1 MTIRSFL
8 LKRLSGELDLLDYID
23 RLEARFGERE
33 PDVLAFVPE
42 DDRFARLRRE
52 ARAFMEQY
60 PDPGSGPPLAGLP
73 IGVKDIFHVDGFV
86 TRAGSRLPEERLQ
99 GPEAESV
106 TILRRAGA
114 LILGKTVT
122 TEFAY
127 FGPGPTRN
135 PHHPGHTPGGS
146 SSGSAAAVGAG
157 MCSFAL
163 GTQTIGSIIRPAAY
177 CGAVGFK
184 PSYGRISTA
193 GVIPLSPSLDHA
205 GTFTPN
211 VADAAVM
218 AATLCRDWR
227 DQPPPDARPV
237 LGIPIGPYLKSAAPD
252 GLARFRADCDR
263 LALAGYE
270 IKPVEALPDF
280 DEVRRHHLTLM
291 AAEVAR
297 VHAGW
302 FAEFAARYHHKT
314 AGLIREGL
322 RYTADDIK
330 AAQAYRAGM
339 SQQLAALMDDN
350 GLDLWISPPATGA
363 APAGLDSTGDPIM
376 NLPWTFAGMPA
387 LALPTGVNGDGLPMG
402 LQLTGRQQEDEQ
414 LLGHAVMMEE
424 AFNGGRRE
432 SPG

>member
-1 MTIRSFL
+1 M
-8 LKRLSGELDLLDYID
+8 KRLSGELDLLDYID
-23 RLEARFGERE
+23 RLEARFNERE
-33 PDVLAFVPE
+33 LDVLAFVPE
-42 DDRFARLRRE
+42 DGRFARLRRE
-52 ARAFMEQY
+52 ARAFMEQH
-60 PDPGSGPPLAGLP
+60 PDPGSRPPLGGLP

-86 TRAGSRLPEERLQ
+86 TRAGSRLPEELLQ

-106 TILRRAGA
+106 TMLRRAGA
-114 LILGKTVT
+114 LIMGKTVT

-157 MCSFAL
+157 LCSFAL
-163 GTQTIGSIIRPAAY
+163 GTQTIGSIIRPAAF
-177 CGAVGFK
+177 CGVVGFK
-184 PSYGRISTA
+184 PSYGRISTE
-193 GVIPLSPSLDHA
+193 GVIPLSPSLDHV
-205 GTFTPN
+205 GTFTSN

-227 DQPPPDARPV
+227 DRPPPDAKPV

-252 GLARFRADCDR
+252 GLARFRDDCDH

-280 DEVRRHHLTLM
+280 KEVRRHHLTLM

-297 VHAGW
+297 VHARW
-302 FAEFAARYHHKT
+302 FAEYESRYHPKT

-322 RYTADDIK
+322 RYADDDIR
-330 AAQAYRAGM
+330 AAHAYRVKV
-339 SQQLAALMDDN
+339 SEQLAGLMDDN
-350 GLDLWISPPATGA
+350 DLDLWISPPATGA
-363 APAGLDSTGDPIM
+363 APAGLDSTGDPVM
-376 NLPWTFAGMPA
+376 NLPWTLAGMPA
-387 LALPTGVNGDGLPMG
+387 LALPTGANEAGLPMG
-402 LQLTGRQQEDEQ
+402 LQLTGRRQEDKQ
-414 LLGHAVMMEE
+414 LLVHAMMIEE

>member
-1 MTIRSFL
+1 M
-8 LKRLSGELDLLDYID
+8 KRLSGELDLPDYID
-23 RLEARFGERE
+23 RLEARFNERE

-42 DDRFARLRRE
+42 DGRFARLRRE
-52 ARAFMEQY
+52 ARQLLERY
-60 PDPGSGPPLAGLP
+60 PDPEARPPLAGLP

-86 TRAGSRLPEERLQ
+86 TRAGSRLPAELLQ

-157 MCSFAL
+157 MCPFAL
-163 GTQTIGSIIRPAAY
+163 GTQTIGSIIRPAAF
-177 CGAVGFK
+177 CGVVGFK
-184 PSYGRISTA
+184 PSYGRISTE
-193 GVIPLSPSLDHA
+193 GVIPLSPSLDHV
-205 GTFTPN
+205 GTFTSN

-218 AATLCRDWR
+218 AAALCRDWR
-227 DQPPPDARPV
+227 DRPPPEAKPV
-237 LGIPIGPYLKSAAPD
+237 LGVPVGPYLKSAAPD

-263 LALAGYE
+263 LAAAGYE
-270 IKPVEALPDF
+270 IRPVEALSDF
-280 DEVRRHHLTLM
+280 EEARRHHLRLM
-291 AAEVAR
+291 AAEAAR
-297 VHAGW
+297 VHARW
-302 FAEFAARYHHKT
+302 FAEFESHYHPRT

-322 RYTADDIK
+322 RYTDDDIE
-330 AAQAYRAGM
+330 AARTCRADVHE
-339 SQQLAALMDDN
+339 QLIALMGAH

-363 APAGLDSTGDPIM
+363 APAGLDGTGDPIM
-376 NLPWTFAGMPA
+376 NLPWTFAGMPVVV
-387 LALPTGVNGDGLPMG
+387 LPTGANEAGLPMG
-402 LQLTGRQQEDEQ
+402 LQLTGRRQQDEQ
-414 LLGHAVMMEE
+414 LLGQAMMIEE

-432 SPG
+432 